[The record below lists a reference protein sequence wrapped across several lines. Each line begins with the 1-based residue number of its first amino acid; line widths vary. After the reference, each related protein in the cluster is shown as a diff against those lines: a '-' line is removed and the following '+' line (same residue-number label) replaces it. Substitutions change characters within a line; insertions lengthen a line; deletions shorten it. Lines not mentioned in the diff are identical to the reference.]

1 MTAPVA
7 VERPRQRLRGLAG
20 SPLVVLLVTVAA
32 GFLLVGQVRGDQR
45 IQQSLE
51 AESEEDL
58 ARILASLNSEADALR
73 EEIGALRLQLVELEN
88 STERQGAAAEAAQA
102 QLRALQVLS
111 GTVAVTGPG
120 VTVVIRDAEA
130 AIGYANLID
139 VVQELRDAGAEAIS
153 VNDRRVGASS
163 AFGQKGDEVTLDG
176 NTLSVP
182 YRVQAIG
189 HPPTL
194 DGGLKIPGGAVDTLS
209 ALRDVSV
216 VVSRES
222 SLVLPALVETP
233 SFDVARPVASDDADS
248 DD

>member
-45 IQQSLE
+45 IEQPLE

-58 ARILASLNSEADALR
+58 ARILASLNAEADALR
-73 EEIGALRLQLVELEN
+73 EEISALRLQLVELEN
-88 STERQGAAAEAAQA
+88 STESEGAAAEAAEA
-102 QLRALQVLS
+102 QLRALQVLA
-111 GTVAVTGPG
+111 GTVPVTGPG
-120 VTVVIRDAEA
+120 VTVVIRDSEA
-130 AIGYANLID
+130 SVGYANLID

-153 VNDRRVGASS
+153 INDHRVGASS
-163 AFGQKGDEVTLDG
+163 AFGQKGDAVTLDG
-176 NTLSVP
+176 VVLAAP
-182 YRVQAIG
+182 FRVQAIG

-194 DGGLKIPGGAVDTLS
+194 DGGLKIPGGAVDTLT

-216 VVSRES
+216 VVSRETA
-222 SLVLPALVETP
+222 LVLPALATAP
-233 SFDVARPVASDDADS
+233 SFEAARPVASDDREAD
-248 DD
+248 D

>member
-20 SPLVVLLVTVAA
+20 SPIVVLLVAIVA

-45 IQQSLE
+45 IEQPLE
-51 AESEEDL
+51 AENEEDL
-58 ARILASLNSEADALR
+58 ARILASLNSEADSLR
-73 EEIGALRLQLVELEN
+73 EEISALRLQLVELEN
-88 STERQGAAAEAAQA
+88 STEREGAAADAAAA
-102 QLRALQVLS
+102 QLRSLQVLA
-111 GTVAVTGPG
+111 GTVPVTGPG
-120 VTVVIRDAEA
+120 VTVVIRDAEG

-153 VNDRRVGASS
+153 INERRVGASS
-163 AFGQKGDEVTLDG
+163 AFGERGDEVTLDG
-176 NTLSVP
+176 TPLSAP

-216 VVSRES
+216 VVSRETT
-222 SLVLPALVETP
+222 LLLPALANTP
-233 SFDVARPVASDDADS
+233 SFDVARPIASDDAD

>member
-7 VERPRQRLRGLAG
+7 VERPRQRLRGMAG

-45 IQQSLE
+45 IEQPLE
-51 AESEEDL
+51 AETEEDL
-58 ARILASLNSEADALR
+58 ARILASLNTEADSLR
-73 EEIGALRLQLVELEN
+73 EEISALRLQLVELEN
-88 STERQGAAAEAAQA
+88 STESEGAAAAAAAA
-102 QLRALQVLS
+102 QLRALQVLA
-111 GTVAVTGPG
+111 GTVPVTGPG
-120 VTVVIRDAEA
+120 VTVVIRDSEA

-153 VNDRRVGASS
+153 INDRRVGASS
-163 AFGQKGDEVTLDG
+163 SFGQKGDEVTLDG
-176 NTLSVP
+176 IALAAP

-194 DGGLKIPGGAVDTLS
+194 DGGLKIPGGAVDTLA

-216 VVSRES
+216 VVSRETT
-222 SLVLPALVETP
+222 LLLPALSAAP
-233 SFDVARPVASDDADS
+233 SFDVARPIASEDD
-248 DD
+248 

>member
-45 IQQSLE
+45 IEQPLA
-51 AESEEDL
+51 AETEEDL
-58 ARILASLNSEADALR
+58 ARILASLNTEADSLR

-88 STERQGAAAEAAQA
+88 STEREGAAAEAAAA
-102 QLRALQVLS
+102 QLRALQVLA
-111 GTVAVTGPG
+111 GTVPVTGPG
-120 VTVVIRDAEA
+120 VTVVIRDSESAVA
-130 AIGYANLID
+130 YANLID
-139 VVQELRDAGAEAIS
+139 VVQELRDAGAEAIAI
-153 VNDRRVGASS
+153 NDRRVGASS
-163 AFGQKGDEVTLDG
+163 AFGQRDDEVLLDG
-176 NTLSVP
+176 APLSAP
-182 YRVQAIG
+182 YRLQAIG

-216 VVSRES
+216 IVSRET
-222 SLVLPALVETP
+222 SLLLPALPTTP
-233 SFDVARPVASDDADS
+233 SFDVARPVASDDAEGDE
-248 DD
+248 